1 MEVAWITRAVTASK
15 EITAASKPVL
25 AHNEPLTPPRTPGEH
40 SPSRKN
46 TSHGFNIRGTSK
58 VDFSKSIDTT
68 VVKGKTAIV
77 LDGAHGLGFGI
88 ATALAENG
96 ANVAMCDPSEES
108 GQSAEQE
115 LNSQGY
121 HSKFFKTE
129 TNIWESQADAFK
141 QILAWSENR
150 IDIVVTSP
158 GIVTN
163 NLMMHILPKHRA
175 PEDDGPAKPP
185 TKVIDIDLMGVY
197 FSASLSL
204 FYFNKLWKG
213 REDHSFRPQLVFI
226 CSMAGYDGL
235 DFGTDYAAA
244 KHGVRAI
251 WKTTRKPRPSMAP
264 YQSNL
269 LAPTYIRKNK
279 MHQRSEGELKC
290 HHTKVNEIADV
301 VAGAMRCI
309 CDETVEGRSIAC
321 VQGSI
326 GTPGLLNFDLCDD
339 IINHNGGK
347 VLMEKEDD
355 IWLPSG
361 TNLSEDHNCK
371 VQ

>member
-1 MEVAWITRAVTASK
+1 METTWISRAIAENELATNNKSTVADKRI
-15 EITAASKPVL
+15 L
-25 AHNEPLTPPRTPGEH
+25 QTPPQTPPER
-40 SPSRKN
+40 SPTRDTFK
-46 TSHGFNIRGTSK
+46 HAFNVRGTAK
-58 VDFSKSIDTT
+58 VDFSKELDYS

-77 LDGAHGLGFGI
+77 LDGATGLGFGI
-88 ATALAENG
+88 ASALAESG
-96 ANVAMCDPSEES
+96 AHVAMCDPSEEA
-108 GQSAEQE
+108 GRSAELD
-115 LNSQGY
+115 LNGKGLCA
-121 HSKFFKTE
+121 KFYQTE
-129 TNIWESQADAFK
+129 TSDWDSQAGAFK
-141 QILAWSENR
+141 EVLAWSGR
-150 IDIVVTSP
+150 KLDIVVTSP

-163 NLMMHILPKHRA
+163 NLMLSILPKHHLEA
-175 PEDDGPAKPP
+175 NEPAKPP

-197 FSASLSL
+197 FSATLAL
-204 FYFNKLWKG
+204 FYFNQIWP
-213 REDHSFRPQLVFI
+213 EQESADFPPQLLFI

-251 WKTTRKPRPSMAP
+251 WKTTRKPRSSMAP

-279 MHQRSEGELKC
+279 MHKRSEGELKK

-309 CDETVEGRSIAC
+309 CDGDVQGRSIAC
-321 VQGSI
+321 VQGSV

-339 IINHNGGK
+339 ILDHNGGRRLMDK
-347 VLMEKEDD
+347 VDD

-361 TNLSEDHNCK
+361 TNLSEDHNCA